1 MLTERPSPDR
11 DRLSVLIGVIVLT
24 PVLIRFINI
33 PARKI
38 SLDLLGSPVSFEMT
52 SIWITA
58 TMLTALSCMGAN
70 AIVRTH
76 PRMFQPNPPRLFMYW
91 ILPGL
96 TGLNAA
102 LLLSRISTWPM
113 WWAGLVL
120 TGSAITLVV
129 VSEFSAVDPFTLGY
143 ARARLTLNVIAYILA
158 FSSFTLIYGTRG
170 RSVLTATAISAIGMA
185 LALELFNTTEAG
197 LDRALLYG
205 FITGLLLGESA
216 WALNYWHMP
225 TLAGGMVLL
234 LVFYVVVGIVQ
245 QILLERLTRRML
257 VEFAIVAAF
266 AFALIM
272 RLGA

>member
-216 WALNYWHMP
+216 WALNYWHMS

>member
-52 SIWITA
+52 SIWITS
-58 TMLTALSCMGAN
+58 TMLTALSCMSAN

-216 WALNYWHMP
+216 WALNYWHMS